1 MKAII
6 YYSMSITALAVT
18 FAGCTPGPAPQPK
31 AVVKVADQQLQEAR
45 KKLQQEDNA
54 TSEIAWKLGQAC
66 FQRAEFA
73 KDDTERAR
81 LALEG
86 IDACRKLVAAE
97 PDNVGGHYYLAMNL
111 GQMCRVK
118 QLQALGMVKDM
129 ERHFNRA
136 RDLDERF
143 SHAGP
148 DRNLGLLYFRAPRF
162 ISVGDKEKAM
172 RHLRRAAELAPD
184 YPANRLNL
192 LEALIDA
199 GDQPGVERERA
210 VLQKMLPA
218 AREKFQGDEWAA
230 DWLDW
235 DQRWP
240 QLRGDQ

>member
-1 MKAII
+1 
-6 YYSMSITALAVT
+6 
-18 FAGCTPGPAPQPK
+18 
-31 AVVKVADQQLQEAR
+31 
-45 KKLQQEDNA
+45 
-54 TSEIAWKLGQAC
+54 
-66 FQRAEFA
+66 
-73 KDDTERAR
+73 
-81 LALEG
+81 
-86 IDACRKLVAAE
+86 
-97 PDNVGGHYYLAMNL
+97 
-111 GQMCRVK
+111 
-118 QLQALGMVKDM
+118 MVKDM